1 MKRNTLLALGVMS
14 MAFAGPSFAAS
25 DAAAKDHKHEPGA
38 AATTTTL
45 QLNAGKKWQ
54 TDIALRQAMGNIRQ
68 ELAASLHEIHGNRLS
83 NKEYD
88 KLAQKVERGV
98 GDIVANCKLEP
109 KADAQLH
116 LIVAELLE
124 GAEQM
129 AGKITKVKRQSGAVG
144 VIGALDKYSTYFDDP
159 GFKPIPH

>member
-1 MKRNTLLALGVMS
+1 MKRNTLLALGVIY
-14 MAFAGPSFAAS
+14 MALAVPSFAAS
-25 DAAAKDHKHEPGA
+25 DAAAQDHKHEPGA

-54 TDIALRQAMGNIRQ
+54 TDAALRQAMGNIRQ

-83 NKEYD
+83 NKQYD

-129 AGKITKVKRQSGAVG
+129 AGKIKKVKRQSGAVG
-144 VIGALDKYSTYFDDP
+144 VIDALDKYSTYFDDP

>member
-1 MKRNTLLALGVMS
+1 MKRNTLLVFGIMH

-38 AATTTTL
+38 AATTTL

-54 TDIALRQAMGNIRQ
+54 TDAPLRQAMGNIRQ
-68 ELAASLHEIHGNRLS
+68 ELAASLHEIHGNKLS

-124 GAEQM
+124 SAEQM

>member
-1 MKRNTLLALGVMS
+1 MRQPRITSTNLAR
-14 MAFAGPSFAAS
+14 
-25 DAAAKDHKHEPGA
+25 
-38 AATTTTL
+38 AATTTKL
-45 QLNAGKKWQ
+45 QLNAGKKWE
-54 TDIALRQAMGNIRQ
+54 TDIALREAMGNIRQ

-88 KLAQKVERGV
+88 DSWRRRSSV
-98 GDIVANCKLEP
+98 GLSDIVANCKLEP